1 MQEGYSFAGAIAQMR
16 QHTGVVIPVYF
27 PEGQDNDLAREL
39 LEDNVHAYAQQVDD
53 PESICLSV
61 DGEGRGREVAE
72 GLAREYGVQFVVA
85 AENGGKLQALRHGMA
100 RLCARDELAYLAAV
114 DMDGD
119 HFANELLNL
128 VRAAEHARRSVGM
141 EEVLVLGRRSSK
153 QRPLGFL
160 RGELEE
166 LADRVLLDALAYDA
180 AVSGVPLRLECAT
193 AVEEYPDF
201 HSGYKLFSRRTAA
214 GVFLS
219 EPRLCGASADA
230 YYRHGVEAVMSV
242 EALKGG
248 AHLVLVSRS
257 ALNEQPV
264 SSFGL
269 LNRERLVADKMIWPC
284 RRLEIPPLFV
294 DQWLRNH
301 IPRLLLNTLVPQGK
315 EELLQIR
322 RMVLEGIDAAAT
334 DDLSWG
340 PLFI

>member
-1 MQEGYSFAGAIAQMR
+1 
-16 QHTGVVIPVYF
+16 
-27 PEGQDNDLAREL
+27 
-39 LEDNVHAYAQQVDD
+39 
-53 PESICLSV
+53 
-61 DGEGRGREVAE
+61 
-72 GLAREYGVQFVVA
+72 
-85 AENGGKLQALRHGMA
+85 
-100 RLCARDELAYLAAV
+100 
-114 DMDGD
+114 
-119 HFANELLNL
+119 
-128 VRAAEHARRSVGM
+128 
-141 EEVLVLGRRSSK
+141 
-153 QRPLGFL
+153 
-160 RGELEE
+160 
-166 LADRVLLDALAYDA
+166 
-180 AVSGVPLRLECAT
+180 
-193 AVEEYPDF
+193 
-201 HSGYKLFSRRTAA
+201 
-214 GVFLS
+214 
-219 EPRLCGASADA
+219 
-230 YYRHGVEAVMSV
+230 MSV

-340 PLFI
+340 PLLI